1 MDGRELPR
9 DGIIL
14 SFLLDGLKEAS
25 SGYTIKYWK
34 QGNSTFNQ
42 ICGNIQYSLLE
53 IRKLNG
59 KRLPGRHAPELMGYH
74 AARAREKTKD

>member
-34 QGNSTFNQ
+34 QGNSTFQSNMRKYS
-42 ICGNIQYSLLE
+42 IFITGNKETLT
-53 IRKLNG
+53 G
-59 KRLPGRHAPELMGYH
+59 KDYPGDMHQS
-74 AARAREKTKD
+74 